1 MSAGD
6 HLENAVVPL
15 PDNNRVSGRKLI
27 FARKLFDHSSILF
40 GFLFEL
46 LDLVVND
53 DLVNWEIDYLP
64 RRNWSGILFLLLLD
78 LGCASQLIR

>member
-27 FARKLFDHSSILF
+27 FARKLFDHSSIFF
-40 GFLFEL
+40 GL
-46 LDLVVND
+46 LLKLLNPVINNDLTD
-53 DLVNWEIDYLP
+53 WEIDNLA
-64 RRNWSGILFLLLLD
+64 RRNSP
-78 LGCASQLIR
+78 